1 MIYRDKEDFLDEY
14 DNLINISNI
23 GYIIQDFQ
31 NSLSRLN
38 KLKDLYNPKLNEN
51 DINVNHAKEITDL
64 ATSYTYS
71 IPISF
76 NGGNI
81 DNLVEYFKSIDQDS
95 YNYGLGKEQS
105 IYGKAYELISFDSDN
120 YLGVEMPY
128 LTKLSVFNTFIV
140 QDNTN
145 KHKTFLGV
153 YYSTDTDKQ
162 GNIIKYIVTIYTTT
176 KIYTATGTDLQSLT
190 VQTEE
195 EHLLGEVPIFQLC
208 NNEEEKG
215 DFEDVIG
222 LIKAYNV
229 LQENRCKDKQQ
240 FVDKLLVITN
250 SSLGDTEDEVR
261 QSLEYLK
268 KYNVLELNNDETNT
282 VDAKYI
288 NVAMDEEQVEVLK
301 KALSNDIHKIAKV
314 PDLTDSNFASNS
326 NVSGIAMAYKL
337 FGTEQLAG
345 EKERQFKKLLR
356 WRFRIINNVLSLKG
370 QGLDLYSISIKM
382 KRNVPDNL
390 DDKLKEL
397 QGTEGILSIKTRLK
411 RYDSE
416 IDYDEEMKQ
425 LIKEKQQMAQMM
437 ASAYDNYDYKQSNNN
452 DNNKQDDKA
461 EQIEQQNNNNNDR

>member
-1 MIYRDKEDFLDEY
+1 MIYRDREDFLDEY
-14 DNLINISNI
+14 DNLININNVA
-23 GYIIQDFQ
+23 YLIQEFQ
-31 NSLSRLN
+31 SGLGRLN
-38 KLKDLYNPKLNEN
+38 KLKDLYDPKLNE
-51 DINVNHAKEITDL
+51 DYININHAKEITDL

-76 NGGNI
+76 SGGNVE
-81 DNLVEYFKSIDQDS
+81 NLVEYFKSVDQDVH
-95 YNYGLGKEQS
+95 NFGLGKEQS

-140 QDNTN
+140 KDNTN

-153 YYSTDTDKQ
+153 YYSTDTDSQ
-162 GNIIKYIVTIYTTT
+162 GNIIKYIVTIYTRA
-176 KIYTATGTDLQSLT
+176 KIYTATGTDLQSLIL
-190 VQTEE
+190 QTEE
-195 EHLLGEVPIFQLC
+195 EHLLGEVPICQLS
-208 NNEEEKG
+208 NNAEEKG

-229 LQENRCKDKQQ
+229 LQENRCRDKQQ

-250 SSLGDTEDEVR
+250 SSLGDTEEEVR

-268 KYNVLELNNDETNT
+268 KYNVLELNNDDTNT

-288 NVAMDEEQVEVLK
+288 NVTMNEEQVEVLK

-314 PDLTDSNFASNS
+314 PDLTDINFASS
-326 NVSGIAMAYKL
+326 ISGIAMAYKL
-337 FGTEQLAG
+337 FCTEQLAG

-370 QGLDLYSISIKM
+370 QGLDLYSISIRM
-382 KRNVPDNL
+382 RRNVPDNL

-397 QGTEGILSIKTRLK
+397 QGTEGILSIKTRLN

-425 LIKEKQQMAQMM
+425 LIKEKQLMTQIMAT
-437 ASAYDNYDYKQSNNN
+437 AYDNYDYKQSNNN
-452 DNNKQDDKA
+452 S
-461 EQIEQQNNNNNDR
+461 EQI

>member
-14 DNLINISNI
+14 DNLINIDNV
-23 GYIIQDFQ
+23 GYLIQEFQ
-31 NSLSRLN
+31 SDLGRLN

-71 IPISF
+71 IPMSF
-76 NGGNI
+76 SGGDV

-95 YNYGLGKEQS
+95 YNFGLGKEQS

-140 QDNTN
+140 KDNTN

-153 YYSTDTDKQ
+153 YFSTDTDAQ
-162 GNIIKYIVTIYTTT
+162 GNIVKYIVTIYTRTR
-176 KIYTATGTDLQSLT
+176 IYTAIGRDLHSLT
-190 VQTEE
+190 LQTEE
-195 EHLLGEVPIFQLC
+195 EHLLGEVPIFQLS
-208 NNEEEKG
+208 NNAEEKG
-215 DFEDVIG
+215 DFEDVVG
-222 LIKAYNV
+222 LINAYNV
-229 LQENRCKDKQQ
+229 LQHNRCKDKQQ

-268 KYNVLELNNDETNT
+268 KYNVLELNNDDTNT

-288 NVAMDEEQVEVLK
+288 NVALDEEQVEVLK

-314 PDLTDSNFASNS
+314 PDLTDSNFAS

-425 LIKEKQQMAQMM
+425 LIKEKQQMAQIM
-437 ASAYDNYDYKQSNNN
+437 ASAYDNYDYKQY
-452 DNNKQDDKA
+452 DKA
-461 EQIEQQNNNNNDR
+461 EQIEQNNNNNNDK